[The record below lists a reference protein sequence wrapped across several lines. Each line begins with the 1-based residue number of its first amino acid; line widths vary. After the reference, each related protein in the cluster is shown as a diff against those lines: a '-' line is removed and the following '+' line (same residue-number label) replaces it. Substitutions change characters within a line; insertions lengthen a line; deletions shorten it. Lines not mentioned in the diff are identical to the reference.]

1 MMLYQPLGPGPHP
14 YLRCTCRGVF
24 LPKEGTPTS
33 PIPSQSTHR
42 TRARPVEER
51 TGGAEHIPTGFL
63 RLASL
68 CTVGGASSEK
78 VFSFLLRHFNLQT
91 SRRVCSSCNG
101 AGMGKLVTRTK
112 SQRLEVTGRPCPDR
126 PLLASTF
133 LDYHRVKGGGCVE
146 DDQDRNRRKPCLHCS
161 CAACGCRGNGQTE
174 GQSKRN

>member
-1 MMLYQPLGPGPHP
+1 MAIKQHP
-14 YLRCTCRGVF
+14 FWARPCMAAHFCCA
-24 LPKEGTPTS
+24 
-33 PIPSQSTHR
+33 STHIGSFEEPKARGRGHRGRGEKLHR
-42 TRARPVEER
+42 TQRRQPQK
-51 TGGAEHIPTGFL
+51 L

-68 CTVGGASSEK
+68 CTS
-78 VFSFLLRHFNLQT
+78 FSGFTH
-91 SRRVCSSCNG
+91 G

-112 SQRLEVTGRPCPDR
+112 SQRLEVAGRPCPDR

-133 LDYHRVKGGGCVE
+133 LDYHRVLEKSGCVE